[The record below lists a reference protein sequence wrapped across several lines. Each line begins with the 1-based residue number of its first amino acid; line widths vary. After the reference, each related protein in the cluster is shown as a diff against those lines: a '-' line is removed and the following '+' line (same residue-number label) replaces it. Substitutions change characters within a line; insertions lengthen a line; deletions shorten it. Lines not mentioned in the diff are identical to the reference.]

1 MTKYTDTEG
10 NQTILCDQ
18 CRQDINVGEKAFTI
32 SPGIIA
38 DGYVKRDYDKGEM
51 ALCSSCAQ
59 SLGRV
64 LAITG
69 TRYADNLL
77 ALKVA

>member
-18 CRQDINVGEKAFTI
+18 CRQDINVDEQAFTL

-51 ALCSSCAQ
+51 VLCRTCAH
-59 SLGRV
+59 SLGRI

-69 TRYADNLL
+69 TRYADNLITRQ
-77 ALKVA
+77 VA